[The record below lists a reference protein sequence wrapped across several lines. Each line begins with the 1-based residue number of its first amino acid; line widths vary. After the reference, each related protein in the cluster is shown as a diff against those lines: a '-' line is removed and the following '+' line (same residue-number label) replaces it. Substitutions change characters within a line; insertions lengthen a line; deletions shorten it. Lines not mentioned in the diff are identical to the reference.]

1 MLPFMAK
8 ALLIWGEPAPRREVS
23 FDWPVAESNGGSY
36 WRTAGRLICIRS
48 DRARVT
54 PRLKHAGKDLKGT
67 APRAARTGRR
77 GGGNGDGYRR
87 YRPEEPGLRYPS
99 FQPSLLPAPGK
110 PSPRLPATLVGAS
123 REDAP
128 RTRNTPPPPPKPQK
142 TLLLLGD
149 ATRDLSTHAAHPAGM
164 DQGAAR
170 FSPGTPSGVGWDSH
184 GWLGIYRTGQDKTQI
199 RIAPAPADRRW
210 DEKGVS
216 VYQDMDHNCLRVRRE
231 RSPVPRSPVGTAVPG
246 GENRAGPTTRT
257 GTRVVVPSCSH
268 VLRSGVNVNKNR
280 V

>member
-128 RTRNTPPPPPKPQK
+128 RTRNTPPPPKPPKNPPASRGCHQRPVHPRRAPCGDGSGCCP
-142 TLLLLGD
+142 LLPGDTEWGGLGFP
-149 ATRDLSTHAAHPAGM
+149 RVAG
-164 DQGAAR
+164 D
-170 FSPGTPSGVGWDSH
+170 
-184 GWLGIYRTGQDKTQI
+184 IQD
-199 RIAPAPADRRW
+199 
-210 DEKGVS
+210 
-216 VYQDMDHNCLRVRRE
+216 
-231 RSPVPRSPVGTAVPG
+231 
-246 GENRAGPTTRT
+246 RAG
-257 GTRVVVPSCSH
+257 
-268 VLRSGVNVNKNR
+268 
-280 V
+280 

>member
-128 RTRNTPPPPPKPQK
+128 RTRNTPPPPETPKKPSCFSGMPPETCPPTPR
-142 TLLLLGD
+142 TLRGWIRVL
-149 ATRDLSTHAAHPAGM
+149 PA
-164 DQGAAR
+164 
-170 FSPGTPSGVGWDSH
+170 SPRGHRVGWAGIPTGGWGYTGPGRIRPKYASPQHQLTAGGMKKGSPCTRIWTTTAFGSGENAVPFH
-184 GWLGIYRTGQDKTQI
+184 GHPWVRLSRGERTG
-199 RIAPAPADRRW
+199 PAPLHGLGPA
-210 DEKGVS
+210 S
-216 VYQDMDHNCLRVRRE
+216 S
-231 RSPVPRSPVGTAVPG
+231 SPLA
-246 GENRAGPTTRT
+246 PTSSAQ
-257 GTRVVVPSCSH
+257 V
-268 VLRSGVNVNKNR
+268 
-280 V
+280 